1 MVFGTLYD
9 VVAIQMNRPSQDKE
23 EVKPEPAVFR
33 KTGVQ
38 NGGFLPEP
46 EISKV
51 ALPDEEKT
59 MSNGGATVT
68 GSEVAVEDVKVI
80 VSPARPTAEVR
91 SMGIYH
97 QLLHSFYRS
106 QPMSVL

>member
-9 VVAIQMNRPSQDKE
+9 VVAIQMNRYPQDK

-59 MSNGGATVT
+59 
-68 GSEVAVEDVKVI
+68 GSEVAVEDVKVNVI
-80 VSPARPTAEVR
+80 PTRPTAEER
-91 SMGIYH
+91 SRGIYN
-97 QLLHSFYRS
+97 QLLHFFYHS
-106 QPMSVL
+106 HPISVL